1 MQSHETLTILSVAIV
16 VTMAFVGVGYGLEY
30 SGSSLN
36 TDNSLNVTYMKFQ
49 LNDEDTCTFVFD
61 DITYYR
67 DRAVDGTVTYKH
79 TTAESAA
86 MKLWIE
92 GTGAIGVDTVAKVK
106 LAEAQSIADITLKIY
121 SNEACTGECEEVLL
135 THEYKTLPVDLK
147 TSTGDNSVYWC
158 KISVALKDIVLE
170 GSDGQDGS
178 PELEAQP
185 SGTLKFDVVFYATA
199 EATA

>member
-16 VTMAFVGVGYGLEY
+16 VSMAFVGVGYGLEY

-36 TDNSLNVTYMKFQ
+36 SDNSLNVTYMKFK

-67 DRAVDGTVTYKH
+67 DRAVDGTVTYKY
-79 TTAESAA
+79 TSTESAP

-92 GTGAIGVDTVAKVK
+92 GTGAMGVDTTAQVK
-106 LAEAQSIADITLKIY
+106 LAEAQSVADISLKIY
-121 SNEACTGECEEVLL
+121 SDETCTVMMGEIPLNN
-135 THEYKTLPVDLK
+135 TYATIPVDLK
-147 TSTGDNSVYWC
+147 TSVGDDSVYWC
-158 KISVALKDIVLE
+158 KINVQLKDVILE
-170 GSDGQDGS
+170 GAEDVV
-178 PELEAQP
+178 AQP
-185 SGTLKFDVVFYATA
+185 SGTLTFDVVFNATA